1 MLEAVLREVS
11 CRVIGEGKNNM
22 FSMFIEYIGLD

>member
-11 CRVIGEGKNNM
+11 CRVIGEGKNM